1 VPPLGVEEDCFPSA
15 MRLPTARARQL
26 ALRYY
31 VNRFPTLKTFQA
43 VRNTATGRGTS
54 KWMRAVLI
62 SNEEAVQDLK
72 LMDKSM
78 FMKSDVETVMKALE
92 TRR

>member
-1 VPPLGVEEDCFPSA
+1 LSPVSNETTDSKSKTVSA
-15 MRLPTARARQL
+15 QI
-26 ALRYY
+26 LRESI
-31 VNRFPTLKTFQA
+31 PTLKTFQA
-43 VRNTATGRGTS
+43 VRNAATGRGTS

-72 LMDKSM
+72 LMDNSM
-78 FMKSDVETVMKALE
+78 FMKSDVETVTKAPE

>member
-1 VPPLGVEEDCFPSA
+1 
-15 MRLPTARARQL
+15 
-26 ALRYY
+26 
-31 VNRFPTLKTFQA
+31 
-43 VRNTATGRGTS
+43 
-54 KWMRAVLI
+54 MRAVLI